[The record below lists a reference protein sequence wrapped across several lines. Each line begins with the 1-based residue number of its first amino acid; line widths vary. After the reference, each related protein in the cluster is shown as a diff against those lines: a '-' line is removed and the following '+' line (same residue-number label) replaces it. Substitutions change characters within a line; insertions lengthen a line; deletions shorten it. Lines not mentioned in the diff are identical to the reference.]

1 MHGTVKDKIYIKKES
16 EKGKLR
22 NFGKPLGSWTINL
35 DEVNN
40 ADIEDIV
47 YFTEHYIYRIS
58 YKKAFKKGYIKT
70 LAGELKLIV
79 PIKEWSKE
87 EKWN

>member
-1 MHGTVKDKIYIKKES
+1 MHGTISDGIYIKKEL
-16 EKGKLR
+16 EKDKLR
-22 NFGKPLGSWTINL
+22 NFGKPEGSWTINL
-35 DEVNN
+35 DEINN
-40 ADIEDIV
+40 KPIENIV
-47 YFTEHYIYRIS
+47 YFTESYIYRIS

>member
-1 MHGTVKDKIYIKKES
+1 MHGTVNDGIYIKKES

-35 DEVNN
+35 DEINN
-40 ADIEDIV
+40 QDIERIV
-47 YFTEHYIYRIS
+47 YFTEKYIYRIS
-58 YKKAFKKGYIKT
+58 YKKAFDKGYVKT

-79 PIKEWSKE
+79 PVKEWMREDK
-87 EKWN
+87 

>member
-1 MHGTVKDKIYIKKES
+1 MHGTVNNGIYIKKES

-22 NFGKPLGSWTINL
+22 SFGKPLGSWTINL

-40 ADIEDIV
+40 EEIENIV
-47 YFTEHYIYRIS
+47 YFTEKYIYRIS
-58 YKKAFKKGYIKT
+58 YKKAFDKGYVKT

-79 PIKEWSKE
+79 PIKEWKRE
-87 EKWN
+87 EK

>member
-1 MHGTVKDKIYIKKES
+1 MHGTVNDGIYIKKES

-22 NFGKPLGSWTINL
+22 SFGKPLGSWTINL

-40 ADIEDIV
+40 QEIENIV
-47 YFTEHYIYRIS
+47 YFTEKYIYRIS
-58 YKKAFKKGYIKT
+58 YKKAFDKGYVKT

-79 PIKEWSKE
+79 PIKEWKRE
-87 EKWN
+87 EK

>member
-1 MHGTVKDKIYIKKES
+1 MHGTVNNGIYIKKES

-22 NFGKPLGSWTINL
+22 SFGKPLGSWTINL

-40 ADIEDIV
+40 EEIENIV
-47 YFTEHYIYRIS
+47 YFTEKYIYRIS
-58 YKKAFKKGYIKT
+58 YKKAFDKGYVKT

-79 PIKEWSKE
+79 PVKEWKRE
-87 EKWN
+87 DK

>member
-1 MHGTVKDKIYIKKES
+1 MHGTVSNGIYIKKES

-22 NFGKPLGSWTINL
+22 SFGKPLGSWTINL

-40 ADIEDIV
+40 QNVENIV
-47 YFTEHYIYRIS
+47 YFTDKFIYRIS
-58 YKKAFKKGYIKT
+58 YKKAFSEGFVKT

-79 PIKEWSKE
+79 PIKHWRRE
-87 EKWN
+87 EK

>member
-1 MHGTVKDKIYIKKES
+1 MHGTVNNGIYIKKES
-16 EKGKLR
+16 EKSKLR

-40 ADIEDIV
+40 QNVESIV
-47 YFTEHYIYRIS
+47 YFTEKYIYRIS
-58 YKKAFKKGYIKT
+58 YKKAFDKGYVKT

-79 PIKEWSKE
+79 PIKEWIRE
-87 EKWN
+87 EK

>member
-1 MHGTVKDKIYIKKES
+1 MHGTVSNGIYIKKES

-40 ADIEDIV
+40 QDVDRIV
-47 YFTEHYIYRIS
+47 YFTEKYIYRIS
-58 YKKAFKKGYIKT
+58 YSKAFKKGYIKT

-79 PIKEWSKE
+79 PVKEWIRE
-87 EKWN
+87 EK

>member
-1 MHGTVKDKIYIKKES
+1 MHGTIDNGIYIKKEP

-22 NFGKPLGSWTINL
+22 NFSKPLGAWTINM
-35 DEVNN
+35 DEISNK
-40 ADIEDIV
+40 DIDRIV
-47 YFTEHYIYRIS
+47 YFTESYIYRIS
-58 YKKAFKKGYIKT
+58 YKKAFEKGYIKT

-79 PIKEWSKE
+79 PIKEWIKE